1 MYEIKKHGMAL
12 FRIRVRLPLLS
23 YRLIGITRVS
33 DPVVVCRMG
42 GFTLLMF
49 FIRFFVFDLRESPK
63 FLMGRGR
70 DAEAVESIHAVA
82 KYNGVESTLVLE
94 DLTKIDTAESRAH
107 YTTVGAAVERN
118 LERFKLNHIRALFAT
133 KELVFSTSL
142 VMALWALIVSCLF
155 SLAIV
160 GWEVLI
166 LMRIL
171 DFFRD

>member
-1 MYEIKKHGMAL
+1 MYEIKKYGMAL

-33 DPVVVCRMG
+33 DLVVVCRMG

-49 FIRFFVFDLRESPK
+49 LLRFLVFDLRESPK

-94 DLTKIDTAESRAH
+94 DLTKIDTDESRAQ
-107 YTTVGAAVERN
+107 YTTINAAVERN
-118 LERFKLNHIRALFAT
+118 LEKFKLNHIRALFAT

-142 VMALWALIVSCLF
+142 VMALWALIVSYLF
-155 SLAIV
+155 SPGLGGI
-160 GWEVLI
+160 LI
-166 LMRIL
+166 LTKIPDL
-171 DFFRD
+171 

>member
-1 MYEIKKHGMAL
+1 MYEIKEYGMAL

-23 YRLIGITRVS
+23 YWLIGITKVS
-33 DPVVVCRMG
+33 NSLVTRRMG
-42 GFTLLMF
+42 GFTILMF
-49 FIRFFVFDLRESPK
+49 LLRFFVFDLRESPK

-94 DLTKIDTAESRAH
+94 DLTKIDIAESRAH

-118 LERFKLNHIRALFAT
+118 LEKFKLNHIRALFAT

-142 VMALWALIVSCLF
+142 VMALWALIVSGLF
-155 SLAIV
+155 LFLFLWLV
-160 GWEVLI
+160 GLGY
-166 LMRIL
+166 
-171 DFFRD
+171 